1 MSGYVY
7 CAYNEFYKD
16 NLYKI
21 GKAKKLKNRLDQL
34 SRDTGVPSK
43 FKLLIATKTENYE
56 RLEREVFKILRP
68 FRLPRKEFFQLEG
81 KLDHNFLEDLFFNLD
96 GETIYP
102 NNKSQEEFTSNNSKR
117 TYSIPPFSFKK
128 VNIEIGSVLTSVFSK
143 AYTCEVVSD
152 SKIKFKDETTSL
164 SKAARTVNKIVNNR
178 DWQSIQGPHYWMYEG
193 RRLTQLVNTN

>member
-7 CAYNEFYKD
+7 CAYNELFKE

-81 KLDHNFLEDLFFNLD
+81 KLDHNFLEGLFSNLD

-128 VNIEIGSVLTSVFSK
+128 VNIEIGETSFR
-143 AYTCEVVSD
+143 
-152 SKIKFKDETTSL
+152 L
-164 SKAARTVNKIVNNR
+164 SRNTHHLLA
-178 DWQSIQGPHYWMYEG
+178 DWFFELAFGIFLLVESSISFG
-193 RRLTQLVNTN
+193 L

>member
-7 CAYNEFYKD
+7 CAYNELFKE

-81 KLDHNFLEDLFFNLD
+81 KLDHNFLEDLFYNLD

-128 VNIEIGSVLTSVFSK
+128 VNIEIGSVLTSVFDE
-143 AYTCEVVSD
+143 AYTCEVVSEN
-152 SKIKFKDETTSL
+152 KIKFKDETTSL
-164 SKAARTVNKIVNNR
+164 SKAARIVNKIVNDR
-178 DWQSIQGPHYWMYEG
+178 DWQSIQGPHYWMYKG
-193 RRLTQLVNTN
+193 RRLTQLVNAN

>member
-7 CAYNEFYKD
+7 CAYNELFKE

-81 KLDHNFLEDLFFNLD
+81 KLDHNFLEDLFSNLD

-128 VNIEIGSVLTSVFSK
+128 VNIEIGSVLTSVFDE
-143 AYTCEVVSD
+143 AYTCEVVSEN
-152 SKIKFKDETTSL
+152 KVKFKDETTSL
-164 SKAARTVNKIVNNR
+164 SKAARTVNKIVTNR
-178 DWQSIQGPHYWMYEG
+178 DWQSIQGPLYWKYKG
-193 RRLTQLVNTN
+193 KKLTDLINAN